1 MRILLVE
8 DEHELA
14 AVLSATLVKEG
25 FVVDHVDTLELARE
39 AARSQVHEI
48 ILLDRNLPDGDG
60 VDLALALRRG
70 GSTVPIVLLTAADA
84 PTDRISGLDSGAD
97 DYVVKPFH
105 IGELVARLRAA
116 GRRSTAFQD
125 NLLVEGNLEVDLT
138 TMALRVGGQ
147 AIQAPRR
154 EMLVLTLLLRR
165 AGHTILRNTLEEH
178 VYGYEDEIQS
188 NALDSHVSRLRK
200 RLLEAGANVKI
211 HTIRGVGYL
220 LSA

>member
-14 AVLSATLVKEG
+14 SVLSATLVKEG

-39 AARSQVHEI
+39 AAISQVHEI

-84 PTDRISGLDSGAD
+84 PTDRIAGLDSGAD

-125 NLLVEGNLEVDLT
+125 NLLVEGNVEVDLT
-138 TMALRVGGQ
+138 TMALRIGGQ
-147 AIQAPRR
+147 VVQAPRR

-188 NALDSHVSRLRK
+188 NALDSHVSRLRR